1 MSRALEL
8 TKLCNID
15 IRGKMFYKYFPT
27 LFKKYFFLTGG
38 HLPMESVAFIAS
50 KKGYAQPRTK
60 EPFLNFE
67 F

>member
-1 MSRALEL
+1 
-8 TKLCNID
+8 
-15 IRGKMFYKYFPT
+15 MFYKYFPT
-27 LFKKYFFLTGG
+27 LFRKYFFLTCG

-50 KKGYAQPRTK
+50 KKGYAQPGTK